1 MREAR
6 ELYETALAADP
17 SSLETLSN
25 YAGMLQARRPR
36 PRALIYPS
44 LSISIHLYPS
54 LSISIHL
61 HPSLSSSRTPLLHMF
76 PREPRSKTCAPRP
89 RGALGRGRAADAGA
103 GAGQE
108 RDMNQER
115 AAELF
120 ARALALAPSSVPV
133 PARPSPRTL
142 SARGRQSD

>member
-36 PRALIYPS
+36 PRALI
-44 LSISIHLYPS
+44 YPS